1 MGWDDWSN
9 GGRNLNDKTD
19 IEMNLKDKDVGLKEF
34 EVEKVVTF
42 VVRYKTLAKDKY
54 ELDHLYLGCSDLDIG
69 DLENKKVYDFKIRN
83 CGESE
88 ETKPYETGSK
98 VEKEYWAKKKDKDFD
113 EKEYDLKITD
123 GLEVYF

>member
-1 MGWDDWSN
+1 MSWDNWSN
-9 GGRNLNDKTD
+9 GGRDLTDKRD
-19 IEMNLKDKDVGLKEF
+19 IEMDLKDKDVGLKEF

-54 ELDHLYLGCSDLDIG
+54 ELDDLYLGWSDLDIG

-98 VEKEYWAKKKDKDFD
+98 VEKEYWAEKKDKDFD

>member
-1 MGWDDWSN
+1 MGWDNWSN
-9 GGRNLNDKTD
+9 GGMDLTDKRD
-19 IEMNLKDKDVGLKEF
+19 IEMDLKDKDVGLKEF

-42 VVRYKTLAKDKY
+42 VVRYKTLGKDKY
-54 ELDHLYLGCSDLDIG
+54 ELDHLYLGCANLDIG

-88 ETKPYETGSK
+88 ETTPHETGIK
-98 VEKEYWAKKKDKDFD
+98 VEKEYWAEKNDEDFN

-123 GLEVYF
+123 GMFL